1 MQKTQQV
8 NVEARAEDISAEGD
22 IEGTWDIAGYG
33 YTYGKKDTV
42 QTLTLKRVVDWEEPK
57 PSDPELDALLA
68 EETAIQDSFAAV
80 SVL

>member
-1 MQKTQQV
+1 MQKPQQV
-8 NVEARAEDISAEGD
+8 NVESRSEDIATEGD
-22 IEGTWDIAGYG
+22 IEGAWDIAGYG

-42 QTLTLKRVVDWEEPK
+42 QTLTLKRIVDWEEPK

-68 EETAIQDSFAAV
+68 EDAAIQDSFAAL